1 MIVEEESNE
10 GKEGDVKVQ
19 EELEG
24 VILEDSRTWVEGED
38 EEDDG
43 VDDLVWF
50 DLLEELG
57 LGTLGHK
64 REGAAGRFP
73 QREETSSPGE
83 SGNAFTSVSTCCT
96 LMLI

>member
-1 MIVEEESNE
+1 
-10 GKEGDVKVQ
+10 
-19 EELEG
+19 

-57 LGTLGHK
+57 LGTLGHNG
-64 REGAAGRFP
+64 EGAAGRFP

-83 SGNAFTSVSTCCT
+83 SGTDFECSPSHVLCTDIDLNAADN
-96 LMLI
+96 L